1 MAKNKRY
8 FNKHEVKIIKAI
20 HKSKKPLSI
29 SKLSKKSRT
38 SWNTAKKYAR
48 RLEGRK
54 YIVSKTLKKR
64 NRFQIFQKYCIIKLS
79 SLMDIIILKKLAPIF
94 NQFFNFV
101 YKPTNQNN
109 NSNNKPMN
117 ELLLKVL
124 CHNICVVIQE
134 MM

>member
-1 MAKNKRY
+1 
-8 FNKHEVKIIKAI
+8 
-20 HKSKKPLSI
+20 
-29 SKLSKKSRT
+29 
-38 SWNTAKKYAR
+38 
-48 RLEGRK
+48 
-54 YIVSKTLKKR
+54 
-64 NRFQIFQKYCIIKLS
+64 
-79 SLMDIIILKKLAPIF
+79 MDIIILKKLAPIF

-134 MM
+134 MMELGIKSEFVVEEKVNINKG

>member
-54 YIVSKTLKKR
+54 YIVSKTLNKRKIYGLNTKILRKK
-64 NRFQIFQKYCIIKLS
+64 
-79 SLMDIIILKKLAPIF
+79 
-94 NQFFNFV
+94 
-101 YKPTNQNN
+101 
-109 NSNNKPMN
+109 
-117 ELLLKVL
+117 
-124 CHNICVVIQE
+124 
-134 MM
+134 